1 MTNESELNNITL
13 LGKQVAPRFTG
24 PSADMLEWFP
34 NPDPD
39 NDYEVVHSTDEFTS
53 VCPKTGQPD
62 FATVEIRF
70 TPDQRCVESKSLK
83 LYLAAYR
90 NEGAFMEKITNQIL
104 NDLVKCMDP
113 KELDVTLTFKARGG
127 INTSVH
133 ASYIANY
140 L

>member
-1 MTNESELNNITL
+1 MTNESELNNITI
-13 LGKQVAPRFTG
+13 LGQQVAPKFCN
-24 PSADMLEWFP
+24 PSAEMLEWFP
-34 NPDPD
+34 NPYPN
-39 NDYEVVHSTDEFTS
+39 NDYEVVHCTDEFTS

-70 TPDQRCVESKSLK
+70 TPNHRCVESKSLK

-104 NDLVKCMDP
+104 NDLVKCMEP
-113 KELDVTLTFKARGG
+113 KELDVSLTFKARGG
-127 INTSVH
+127 IRTSVH
-133 ASYIANY
+133 ASYIANE

>member
-1 MTNESELNNITL
+1 MTNESELNNITI
-13 LGKQVAPRFTG
+13 LGKQVAPKFCN
-24 PSADMLEWFP
+24 PSAEMLEWFP
-34 NPDPD
+34 NPYPN
-39 NDYEVVHSTDEFTS
+39 NDYEVVHCTDEFTS

-70 TPDQRCVESKSLK
+70 TPNQRCVESKSLK

-104 NDLVKCMDP
+104 NDLVKCMEP
-113 KELDVTLTFKARGG
+113 KELDVSLTFKARGG
-127 INTSVH
+127 IRTSVH
-133 ASYIANY
+133 ASYIANE

>member
-1 MTNESELNNITL
+1 MTELNNITI
-13 LGKQVAPRFTG
+13 LGKQVAPTFCN
-24 PSADMLEWFP
+24 PSAEMLEWFP
-34 NPDPD
+34 NPDPN
-39 NDYEVVHSTDEFTS
+39 NDYEVVHCTDEFTS

-104 NDLVKCMDP
+104 NDLVKCMEP
-113 KELDVTLTFKARGG
+113 KELDVSLTFKARGG
-127 INTSVH
+127 IHTSVH
-133 ASYIANY
+133 ASYIANK